1 MTKLMTT
8 LTICHLNNN
17 LYLIVA
23 LNDAGELRKFRAANH
38 FEMGKGEVKRADS
51 QEHT

>member
-1 MTKLMTT
+1 MTKLVTT
-8 LTICHLNNN
+8 HTIGN

-38 FEMGKGEVKRADS
+38 FEKGKGEVKRADS